1 MTIDAKT
8 CLGADGRAGRL
19 PRLLAGAALVVV
31 VGVAA
36 AEPWYVDAGQAAS
49 DWFEVDLRS
58 VHRVGAEWRF
68 WQRSWGSGYYATF
81 RMTEVG
87 VDCARRTRAEYR
99 TTTITRSSV
108 DDADDDAPSVR
119 RVFEGTRQAEEL
131 DLVCN
136 FAASGGRATDARH
149 VLAPQPAAELPASP
163 VRRVVAGLVVSGD
176 GVVVT
181 GFDALKDCEA
191 LSVDADGTSRPAAT
205 WNHEPMNGLQVLK
218 VGGRLASPW
227 WPRPSLTLQ
236 GTEAWATAWPPDRL
250 GSPARPS
257 ASRVEV
263 VPGEDAES
271 SPFSIR
277 LSPPGDWPV
286 AVLHDPFARVFGLL
300 LSDGSGTPAEP
311 KGDLVW
317 AHAIHRVL
325 WYHGIDWF
333 PAAEPPGL
341 VTSEAAAA
349 VVRVRCHGAP

>member
-1 MTIDAKT
+1 MTLDAKT
-8 CLGADGRAGRL
+8 CRGANGRAGSL
-19 PRLLAGAALVVV
+19 PRLLAAAGLAAV
-31 VGVAA
+31 VGTAA

-49 DWFEVDLRS
+49 DRFEVDLRS
-58 VHRVGAEWRF
+58 VRRVGAEWRF
-68 WQRSWGSGYYATF
+68 WQRAWGSGYYATF

-108 DDADDDAPSVR
+108 DDADDEAPPVR

-131 DLVCN
+131 DLVCH
-136 FAASGGRATDARH
+136 FAASGGRDTEARH
-149 VLAPQPAAELPASP
+149 VLAPQPATELPASP

-191 LSVDADGTSRPAAT
+191 LSVDADGALRPAAT

-236 GTEAWATAWPPDRL
+236 GTEAWTTGWPPDRL
-250 GSPARPS
+250 QATARPV

-263 VPGEDAES
+263 VPADDAES
-271 SPFSIR
+271 SFGIR

-286 AVLHDPFARVFGLL
+286 AVLHDPSARVLGLL

-311 KGDLVW
+311 KGELVW

-333 PAAEPPGL
+333 PAAEPPGPAAG
-341 VTSEAAAA
+341 EAAAA